1 MSERMIELHRAKL
14 GLVSSPS
21 SQTAAAS
28 PNKQRPG
35 AGGPKLTPK
44 EAAKAAMLAE
54 DSMMEAFIDRLQKR
68 DDSQQMSMLMLGSTA
83 AAAETTNATNTAA
96 AASTTMGMGSDGA
109 GPTVPTALSRR
120 MLQRQGVGYL
130 DGTVA
135 SVVSASADR
144 FLATVLQQSIACRDQ
159 RLNGARMAKKA
170 ERDRKRHQRHYK
182 ADVDDRKRRKAEI
195 EKARETVALQAI
207 QVAEGVRKENQSR
220 ASAAVHDAAA
230 AAKGE
235 TVKRKKRPPS
245 ASASPANGVKID
257 PVLKKLAEEDENED
271 GYDSIDEEE
280 EYYQQKMGGLDVDDD
295 DHIGEGNTGGDDD
308 VDKEDDDD
316 DDDDDDDEEEDVTL
330 LLRDIVRPLEA
341 WDFRLAGKET
351 LPTQP
356 AERHG
361 RVQNDD
367 DDDDDD
373 DDELDDKDSDSVQ
386 QAEMDIGNDDAM
398 NGINGDKVPSTNGS

>member
-14 GLVSSPS
+14 GLVASPS
-21 SQTAAAS
+21 SQSAAAS

-44 EAAKAAMLAE
+44 EAAKAAILVE
-54 DSMMEAFIDRLQKR
+54 DSMMAAFIDRLQKR
-68 DDSQQMSMLMLGSTA
+68 DDSKQVSMLMVEGATSAATTTASATA
-83 AAAETTNATNTAA
+83 AAESATRV
-96 AASTTMGMGSDGA
+96 MGSDNA

-120 MLQRQGVGYL
+120 MLHRQGVGYL

-144 FLATVLQQSIACRDQ
+144 FLATVLQQSMACRDQ

-195 EKARETVALQAI
+195 EKARETVALQTI
-207 QVAEGVRKENQSR
+207 QVAEGVRRENQSR
-220 ASAAVHDAAA
+220 ASAAVQEAAA

-235 TVKRKKRPPS
+235 TVKRRKRPPP

-295 DHIGEGNTGGDDD
+295 GENGAGDAGGDDD
-308 VDKEDDDD
+308 VDDEDDDD
-316 DDDDDDDEEEDVTL
+316 DDDEEEEDVTL

-351 LPTQP
+351 MPTQP
-356 AERHG
+356 AERHQKI
-361 RVQNDD
+361 QNDD
-367 DDDDDD
+367 DDDDEG
-373 DDELDDKDSDSVQ
+373 DDELDDKDSDSLQ
-386 QAEMDIGNDDAM
+386 QAEMDNGNDDDM
-398 NGINGDKVPSTNGS
+398 NGVNGDKVSSTNGS

>member
-14 GLVSSPS
+14 GLVASPS
-21 SQTAAAS
+21 SQSASAS

-44 EAAKAAMLAE
+44 QAAKAAILVE
-54 DSMMEAFIDRLQKR
+54 DSMMAAFIDRLQER
-68 DDSQQMSMLMLGSTA
+68 DDSQQLSMLMVGDTTA
-83 AAAETTNATNTAA
+83 AATTTSSTTAA
-96 AASTTMGMGSDGA
+96 AESATRVMGSNNA

-120 MLQRQGVGYL
+120 MLHRQGVGYL

-144 FLATVLQQSIACRDQ
+144 FLATVLQQSMACRDQ

-195 EKARETVALQAI
+195 EKARETVALQTI
-207 QVAEGVRKENQSR
+207 QVAEGVRRENQSK
-220 ASAAVHDAAA
+220 ASAAVQEAAA

-235 TVKRKKRPPS
+235 TVKRRKRPPS
-245 ASASPANGVKID
+245 ASANPANGVKVD

-280 EYYQQKMGGLDVDDD
+280 EYYQQKMGGPNVDDD
-295 DHIGEGNTGGDDD
+295 GENGVGTTGDEND
-308 VDKEDDDD
+308 VDKEDGDDD
-316 DDDDDDDEEEDVTL
+316 EEEEEEEEDVTL

-356 AERHG
+356 AERH
-361 RVQNDD
+361 QKIQIDD
-367 DDDDDD
+367 DDEDEV
-373 DDELDDKDSDSVQ
+373 DDELDDKDSESLQ
-386 QAEMDIGNDDAM
+386 QAEMDNGNDDDM
-398 NGINGDKVPSTNGS
+398 NGVNGDKVSSTNGS